1 MTPFLLTKEE
11 QVLTLKKI
19 EDLENLLYKDPEIS
33 FSEKIK
39 KVGLE
44 ELLPKDI
51 NYLSKEKQAEFLF
64 SLKENLKNLP
74 KVTIEIAFDPSVD
87 FILKLKNWFLENLKK
102 SLVLEIK
109 VNPKIVGGARIYY
122 LGKYFDFSL
131 ATKIEELQKR
141 NHG

>member
-141 NHG
+141 KHG

>member
-19 EDLENLLYKDPEIS
+19 EDLENLLYKDPETS

>member
-19 EDLENLLYKDPEIS
+19 EDLENLLYKDPETS

-131 ATKIEELQKR
+131 ATEIEELQKR
-141 NHG
+141 KHG